1 MSMKRGLIVI
11 IWVVSL
17 IELSGQSRYQKL
29 GISLAER
36 HANPDVKTALY
47 QAFPEVKGSNSEL
60 ALASERISRSG
71 QHLRFNQQFQGIPI
85 QGAGILAHVH
95 QSTIVSCMTSLVEFP
110 PKALGDFSLPESQIH
125 NQLQDELSAYEVRI
139 SPVWIAAENGL
150 LPAYRAI
157 TFAHTNPA
165 SYELLLDAES
175 GEELGREIRDAFA
188 RDQVSSDT
196 SGRALVFIPNPCT
209 KAGVAYGDLFTD
221 DDDAHAA
228 IFDGLLDT
236 VVLQDI
242 DWQNNTFYLEG
253 PFVKIEDIAPNTIA
267 PATSTNG
274 DFFFTRDMPGF
285 EDVMVYY
292 HIDRFQR
299 YVQSLGYTNLQNRP
313 FRFDPHGHGDS
324 DNSSFIP
331 DGINSFIKYGEG
343 GVDDAEDADVVIHEY
358 GHALSDAA
366 SPNSRSGTERRGLD
380 EGIGDYMAV
389 AYSQQSSLFQWDMLF
404 NWDGHNEYWP
414 GRTASTSSSYPPAG
428 NASIYEYGE
437 IWNSTLMEIRSEIG
451 DTLMDKLVL
460 EELFYNYSGMTLPDA
475 AQILIEVDSI
485 LNGEANRETITFYMC
500 QRGILSEAI
509 CLAVGVEPDLETTS
523 LLVFPN
529 PNTGTFRLSWAGEP
543 STGVPTHIEVIDLMG
558 REVYRQEIAAGTQ
571 EANISL
577 SVPAGMYLVQRYQ
590 REQLLDR
597 QKIQISY

>member
-1 MSMKRGLIVI
+1 MSMKRGLILI

-17 IELSGQSRYQKL
+17 MELSGQSRYQKL

-36 HANPDVKTALY
+36 RANPDVKTALY
-47 QAFPEVKGSNSEL
+47 QAFPEIEASDSEL
-60 ALASERISRSG
+60 ALASERVSQSG
-71 QHLRFNQQFQGIPI
+71 QHLRFDQQFQGIPI
-85 QGAGILAHVH
+85 QGAGILVHVH
-95 QSTIVSCMTSLVEFP
+95 QATIVSCMTSLVEFP
-110 PKALGDFSLPESQIH
+110 PKVLGDFSLTESQIRD
-125 NQLQDELSAYEVRI
+125 QVLAELSAYEVRT
-139 SPVWIAAENGL
+139 SPVWLVSGNGL
-150 LPAYRAI
+150 RPAYRTI
-157 TFAHTNPA
+157 IFAHTNPA
-165 SYELLLDAES
+165 SYELLIDAES
-175 GEELGREIRDAFA
+175 GAEISREIRDAFA

-228 IFDGLLDT
+228 VFDGLLDT

-267 PATSTNG
+267 PATSANG

-331 DGINSFIKYGEG
+331 DGVNSFIKYGEG
-343 GVDDAEDADVVIHEY
+343 GVDDAEDADVIIHEY

-404 NWDGHNEYWP
+404 NWDGHNEFWP
-414 GRTASTSSSYPPAG
+414 GRTASTASSYPPAG
-428 NASIYEYGE
+428 NPSIYDYGE

-451 DTLMDKLVL
+451 DTLMDRLVL

-475 AQILIEVDSI
+475 AQILIEVDSL

-500 QRGILSEAI
+500 QRGILAEAI
-509 CLAVGVEPDLETTS
+509 CLAVGLEPELKSTS
-523 LLVFPN
+523 LLATPN
-529 PNTGTFRLSWAGEP
+529 PNAGTFRLSWEEGSAAGAD
-543 STGVPTHIEVIDLMG
+543 THIKIIDLMG
-558 REVYRQEIAAGTQ
+558 REVYQQLISPGTH

-577 SVPAGMYLVQRYQ
+577 LVPAGIYLVQRYQ
-590 REQLLDR
+590 REQLRDS
-597 QKIQISY
+597 QKIQIAY